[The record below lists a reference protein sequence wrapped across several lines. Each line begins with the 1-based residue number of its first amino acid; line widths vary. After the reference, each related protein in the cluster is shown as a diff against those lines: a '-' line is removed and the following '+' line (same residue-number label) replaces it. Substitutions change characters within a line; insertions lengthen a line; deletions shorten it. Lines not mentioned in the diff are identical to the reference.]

1 MAAFYQDDYFADRY
15 KLIELI
21 REEEFSE
28 LWNAEDKLAGNT
40 PVLIKVG
47 KAAEAED
54 AETDPLD
61 TEAFS
66 VLSIKH
72 KNFVNVSHV
81 DVYKGFPFLVIPRFA
96 QGSLSTL
103 LQEQKSFTEF
113 ELAKIIRDIG
123 SALSFLHGQ
132 APPVLYK
139 EVKPEN
145 ILIGDDGGYLLA
157 DPKMS
162 SEASDQS
169 SASYTA
175 PELFS
180 FKPFSN
186 EASDIFSFGVV
197 LYQLCTGA
205 LPWSG
210 NGGVSLL
217 EGKEVPNLPKN
228 YSNSLNTI
236 VRACLSPLPLNRP
249 TAKQLLQVADFYLKN
264 EVWKPGQKAQKK
276 EKVKKVIAPQ
286 PAQRSAG
293 KKQTNVVK
301 PVLLVLS
308 VLVILLT
315 AAVIYFNA
323 FEQSESQRLSATDTE
338 SMLTANV
345 IEEEKFAGASDKRAD
360 IPAKAAEPVKKAV
373 AVAEPPKKTAANT
386 EEVKSVPDK
395 FPLSANKYSSI
406 SAEKPAA
413 HKEEVAKSGRSKP
426 GNLAEYLNYLSDT
439 SIPRK
444 EREKWRGEI
453 TNYFSDKDHLIID
466 GKAGIIAD
474 TYTINELVSFL
485 MTTRE
490 TKVVINHQRKDQQ
503 GKVAELHVEIIPKN
517 PTQ

>member
-15 KLIELI
+15 KLVELI
-21 REEEFSE
+21 REGEFSE

-40 PVLIKVG
+40 PVIIRIG
-47 KAAEAED
+47 KSIED
-54 AETDPLD
+54 AESDLLD

-66 VLSIKH
+66 VLAIKH

-81 DVYKGFPFLVIPRFA
+81 DVYKGYPFLVLPRFA
-96 QGSLSTL
+96 KGSLGAL
-103 LQEQKSFTEF
+103 IQEQRAFSEH
-113 ELAKIIRDIG
+113 ELAKIIKDIG
-123 SALSFLHGQ
+123 SILSFLHGQ
-132 APPVLYK
+132 VPPVLYR

-145 ILIGDDGGYLLA
+145 ILLADDGGYLLA
-157 DPKMS
+157 EPKLNLGANDP
-162 SEASDQS
+162 A
-169 SASYTA
+169 SASYAA
-175 PELFS
+175 PELSS

-197 LYQLCTGA
+197 LYQLCTGT

-228 YSNSLNTI
+228 YSSSLNTI

-264 EVWKPGQKAQKK
+264 EVWESGQKVQKK
-276 EKVKKVIAPQ
+276 EKVKKVVAPQ
-286 PAQRSAG
+286 TAQRPKG
-293 KKQTNVVK
+293 RKQTNIVK

-308 VLVILLT
+308 ILVILLT

-323 FEQSESQRLSATDTE
+323 FEKPQNPSLSATDTE

-345 IEEEKFAGASDKRAD
+345 IEEEKVAESSDKRAAD
-360 IPAKAAEPVKKAV
+360 PAKAAEPVKKAV
-373 AVAEPPKKTAANT
+373 AVAEPPKKTTAKA
-386 EEVKSVPDK
+386 EQVKPVSDK
-395 FPLSANKYSSI
+395 LASSTGK
-406 SAEKPAA
+406 SSSHAAEKPAA
-413 HKEEVAKSGRSKP
+413 SNEAVAKAGRSKP

-453 TNYFSDKDHLIID
+453 ASYFSDKDHLIID

-490 TKVVINHQRKDQQ
+490 TKVVINHQRNDQQ

-517 PTQ
+517 PAQ